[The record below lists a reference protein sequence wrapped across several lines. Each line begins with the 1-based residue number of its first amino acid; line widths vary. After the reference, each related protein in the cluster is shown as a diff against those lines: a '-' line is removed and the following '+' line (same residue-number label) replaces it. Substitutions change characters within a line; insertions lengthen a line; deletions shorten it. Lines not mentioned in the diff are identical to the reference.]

1 MKTQKPDDLIFALKA
16 RFEKNMHRHKG
27 IAWAEVQARIESNPK
42 AVMLLSGSVRSM
54 AVPHFTPRHTMRR
67 SDSRRAAK
75 GSSMIGFLLWLLL
88 LVLCWP
94 LALLALLLY
103 PLVWLLSL
111 PFRLV
116 GLTVE
121 GVFAL
126 LRALILLPARV
137 LGGRR

>member
-1 MKTQKPDDLIFALKA
+1 
-16 RFEKNMHRHKG
+16 
-27 IAWAEVQARIESNPK
+27 
-42 AVMLLSGSVRSM
+42 
-54 AVPHFTPRHTMRR
+54 
-67 SDSRRAAK
+67 
-75 GSSMIGFLLWLLL
+75 MIGFLLWLLL

-103 PLVWLLSL
+103 PIVWLLML

-121 GVFAL
+121 GVFEL
-126 LRALILLPARV
+126 LRALILLPARL